1 MLILFEFSLPPPN
14 KQNVRDDSRPAF
26 IIARAIRFCNIR
38 LESHRFCAKIT
49 DEEAV
54 AENRNNVTNSKIH
67 VKNLVA
73 VCYEPTD
80 IVSSITLNQI
90 IPLLLHSFIFQSTT
104 TFNCIS

>member
-26 IIARAIRFCNIR
+26 IMHAHSILNIR

-73 VCYEPTD
+73 VRYKPTD

-90 IPLLLHSFIFQSTT
+90 IPLLYHSFFYKSIT